1 VLCVFVGQIAQIK
14 LRHYQKEINMPIEIK
29 ELHIKMLVEDD
40 KQKVNNT
47 SAAEPATQMDA
58 IVAECV
64 EQVLTILKEKEGR

>member
-1 VLCVFVGQIAQIK
+1 MCALCLCGIK
-14 LRHYQKEINMPIEIK
+14 KEINMPIEIK
-29 ELHIKMLVEDD
+29 ELHIKMLVEDGN
-40 KQKVNNT
+40 QKVNNT

>member
-1 VLCVFVGQIAQIK
+1 
-14 LRHYQKEINMPIEIK
+14 MPIEIK

-40 KQKVNNT
+40 KQKLNT
-47 SAAEPATQMDA
+47 TAASEPAPQMNA